1 MDSFSPSLTVLS
13 AMITPP
19 VLISCGTLILSTSQ
33 RLGRVI
39 ERVQKWSD
47 RLATAVAAP
56 TDGAPTHDEI
66 ALMFAQLEDSTRR
79 VRLLQL
85 GLTTFYLAVGV
96 FVADMAVFGI
106 MSITALSAVWPTVG
120 LGLLGAILLFL
131 GCMVLIA
138 ESRIAMATT
147 FREMAFVRERGAQ
160 RLPSDVRR
168 RRRGLLS
175 RFRRPSRSTGR

>member
-13 AMITPP
+13 AMITPA

-33 RLGRVI
+33 RLSRVI

-47 RLATAVAAP
+47 RLTTAVTAP

-96 FVADMAVFGI
+96 FVADMVVIGI
-106 MSITALSAVWPTVG
+106 MSITAFSAVWPTVG
-120 LGLLGAILLFL
+120 LGLL
-131 GCMVLIA
+131 
-138 ESRIAMATT
+138 
-147 FREMAFVRERGAQ
+147 
-160 RLPSDVRR
+160 
-168 RRRGLLS
+168 S
-175 RFRRPSRSTGR
+175 RFKRPSTSQQRRADS

>member
-96 FVADMAVFGI
+96 FVADMVVIGI
-106 MSITALSAVWPTVG
+106 MSITAFSAVWPTVG
-120 LGLLGAILLFL
+120 LGLLGAILLVSRL
-131 GCMVLIA
+131 HGPHR
-138 ESRIAMATT
+138 RIAYRHGHHLPRDGIRARARRATP
-147 FREMAFVRERGAQ
+147 A
-160 RLPSDVRR
+160 L
-168 RRRGLLS
+168 
-175 RFRRPSRSTGR
+175 RRPPSSPRPPLPL